1 MMKDKIKD
9 SYKASKNFYDDVLTQ
24 GKWWSRLYIKVFWG
38 GVDDV
43 AIARKVLS
51 MIPDDFSGK
60 ILDVPCGTLVF
71 TAKKYQR
78 LKKAELVCLDY
89 SEDMLDQGKARAEKC
104 ELSNVKFMQGDV
116 GNLPF
121 EDGSFDVVM
130 TMNGVHVFPDKEKAW
145 TEMTRVIR
153 PGGMLTGCYYIK
165 GELKRG
171 DWLVR
176 IILSRKG
183 WFTPPFDTKES
194 LKARLEKDFEITAFE
209 TEGAMVSFA
218 ARKVRR

>member
-1 MMKDKIKD
+1 MKLIIDCFGGDKSPAANIEGALLALETHQD
-9 SYKASKNFYDDVLTQ
+9 LSLVLT
-24 GKWWSRLYIKVFWG
+24 G
-38 GVDDV
+38 D
-43 AIARKVLS
+43 
-51 MIPDDFSGK
+51 
-60 ILDVPCGTLVF
+60 
-71 TAKKYQR
+71 
-78 LKKAELVCLDY
+78 
-89 SEDMLDQGKARAEKC
+89 ED
-104 ELSNVKFMQGDV
+104 
-116 GNLPF
+116 
-121 EDGSFDVVM
+121 
-130 TMNGVHVFPDKEKAW
+130 T
-145 TEMTRVIR
+145 
-153 PGGMLTGCYYIK
+153 IK